1 MQHVNTKHCGCNAL
15 KLSVVVTTVSCNVY
29 STLSFAYVNFNT
41 LNVATVYVNML
52 THSIAVAT
60 VSVNMFTLSVA
71 VATVNY
77 NTLTL
82 SIVVTMR

>member
-1 MQHVNTKHCGCNAL
+1 
-15 KLSVVVTTVSCNVY
+15 
-29 STLSFAYVNFNT
+29 
-41 LNVATVYVNML
+41 ML
-52 THSIAVAT
+52 TLSIAVAT

-82 SIVVTMR
+82 INGCNCNA